1 MITVRKF
8 WTFRPN
14 DIEPVLHESE
24 TIPDQSLS
32 VRDIL
37 LRFTRGQMVVPPVE
51 TGDDSD
57 IDEIDY
63 DDMISAQEQVNYGR
77 EVIAEM
83 RETQIR
89 NDNPA
94 NSPDAV
100 DDPSPAGS
108 VE

>member
-37 LRFTRGQMVVPPVE
+37 LRFTRGQMVMPPIE

-94 NSPDAV
+94 NLPDAV
-100 DDPSPAGS
+100 DDPSPEGS
-108 VE
+108 V